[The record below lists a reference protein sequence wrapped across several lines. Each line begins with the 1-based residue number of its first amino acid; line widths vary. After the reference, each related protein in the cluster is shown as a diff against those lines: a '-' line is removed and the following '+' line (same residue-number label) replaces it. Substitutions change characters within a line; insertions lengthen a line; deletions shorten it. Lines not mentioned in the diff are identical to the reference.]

1 MEDYGE
7 TPEGPDLT
15 DPLTALLIPPTRGG
29 DTTLAERATDV
40 SVAAFEN
47 EGIARVSHNWPA
59 GAGRHTVEMS
69 LNEAASGVFVEV
81 VEGGDEGSDVFF
93 ALSPREARTLGRAL
107 TSIADEVDARVR
119 LNV

>member
-1 MEDYGE
+1 MESPYYDA
-7 TPEGPDLT
+7 PEGPDLT
-15 DPLTALLIPPTRGG
+15 DPLTALLIPPRDPSIASRG
-29 DTTLAERATDV
+29 TDV

-59 GAGRHTVEMS
+59 GAGQHTVEMTRG
-69 LNEAASGVFVEV
+69 EAASGVFIEV
-81 VEGGDEGSDVFF
+81 IEGGDEGSDVFF

-119 LNV
+119 LGA